1 MDGNAIAELEDTLF
15 EIKKKPETAAQ
26 TVGDIIG
33 VLIGLKPAMIGG
45 FEEYELDNSKIKEF
59 DETLNELGLEKVYF
73 ENSYLL
79 GDKKMT
85 VKSFCISKKMS
96 LAEQTQKAFTT
107 LWATMDEKGTI
118 LDREKWVEATREI
131 GELLGYPKTA
141 TEEFIKEDDLDNKD
155 RVERMKRNRYY
166 IHSAKHEDEEFAAYD
181 QKLNKAI
188 SELAPKTTNV
198 LTSKKEKRWLA

>member
-1 MDGNAIAELEDTLF
+1 MNSDTVAKLEDIVF
-15 EIKKKPETAAQ
+15 GIKKKPETAAQ
-26 TVGDIIG
+26 TVADIIG
-33 VLIGLKPAMIGG
+33 VLVDLKPAMISG
-45 FEEYELDNSKIKEF
+45 FEEYELDDSKIKEF
-59 DETLNELGLEKVYF
+59 DETLAELGLEKVYF

-79 GDKKMT
+79 GDKKMMVT
-85 VKSFCISKKMS
+85 SFCISKKMS
-96 LAEQTQKAFTT
+96 LAEQTRKAFTT
-107 LWATMDEKGTI
+107 LWTTMDEKGTI
-118 LDREKWVEATREI
+118 LDREKWVETTREI

-198 LTSKKEKRWLA
+198 LTSKKEKRWLM